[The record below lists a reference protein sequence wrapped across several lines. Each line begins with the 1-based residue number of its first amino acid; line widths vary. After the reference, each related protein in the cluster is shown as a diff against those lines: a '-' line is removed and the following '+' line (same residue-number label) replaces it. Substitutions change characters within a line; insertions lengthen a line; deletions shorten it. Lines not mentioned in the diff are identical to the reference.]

1 MQYRDFGKTGIKVS
15 ALGFGAMRLPL
26 SGENQVDEK
35 RAVAMIRHAID
46 QGVNYIDTAYPY
58 HEGESERIVG
68 EALQEGYRE
77 KTYLA
82 TKCPVW
88 KLEKEEDFEEVLDEQ
103 LKKLKTDHVD
113 FYLLHALS
121 RDRFEEKI
129 KGLKLIEK
137 MEKARADGKIKYI
150 GFSFHD
156 SYDVFQDILD
166 YYDGWDFCQIQY
178 NYVDLTHQA
187 GLKGLKEAAGKG
199 LAVVIM
205 EPLLGGRL
213 ANPASHVKEAL
224 GNEKSSVEYALD
236 FLWDQPEVSLLLSGM
251 SDEQQLEDNLLYA
264 DRSHIGMVTEEEHA
278 MYRKAKEVFDSMA
291 LVGCTG
297 CRYCVPCPF
306 GLEIP
311 EIFSYYNMTAAH
323 KESEAK
329 VGYEALSIKADS
341 CKTCHRCEKE
351 CPQMIKISQV
361 MPEVAKVFEK
371 IQA

>member
-1 MQYRDFGKTGIKVS
+1 MKYRDFGKTGIKVS

-26 SGENQVDEK
+26 LDEERVDEK

-46 QGVNYIDTAYPY
+46 QGVNYVDTAYPY
-58 HEGESERIVG
+58 HQGESEKIVG
-68 EALQEGYRE
+68 NALKDGYRE

-88 KLEKEEDFEEVLDEQ
+88 KLEKPEDFDTVLQEQ
-103 LKKLKTDHVD
+103 LEKLQTDHVD

-121 RDRFEEKI
+121 RERFEEKVKKLELI
-129 KGLKLIEK
+129 KA
-137 MEKARADGKIKYI
+137 MEKAREEGKIKYI

-178 NYVDLTHQA
+178 NYVDLEHQA
-187 GLKGLKEAAGKG
+187 GAKGLKAAAERG
-199 LAVVIM
+199 LAVIVM

-213 ANPASHVKEAL
+213 ANPADHVKKVFPED
-224 GNEKSSVEYALD
+224 KSPVEYALD

-251 SDEQQLEDNLLYA
+251 SDEQQLEDNLSYA
-264 DRSHIGMVTEEEHA
+264 DRSHAGMVTKEEGQI
-278 MYRKAKEVFDSMA
+278 YKKAKEVFDSMA

-323 KESEAK
+323 KEKEARS
-329 VGYEALSIKADS
+329 GYQALSVRAEE
-341 CKTCHRCEKE
+341 CMACRHCEEE

-361 MPEVAKVFEK
+361 MPEVARVFEK
-371 IQA
+371 MEA